1 MPLTT
6 PGPMQMLKKSDPIEP
21 ARREILVSLKGTG
34 VHRGGRWLVRNVEFD
49 IAPRLLGPVV
59 NRALRFGL
67 RHALRKIG
75 RTA

>member
-1 MPLTT
+1 MKPLRDHSASIIFSANGNATEVT
-6 PGPMQMLKKSDPIEP
+6 
-21 ARREILVSLKGTG
+21 
-34 VHRGGRWLVRNVEFD
+34 WNVEFD